1 MVGVAGFE
9 PTTPTP
15 QYGALPGCATPTKR
29 LYMSS
34 SQMQTQKGV
43 VSAFDT
49 GQPHAGIT
57 QQFKGAK
64 LALSSLLRHSISR
77 KTFLL

>member
-1 MVGVAGFE
+1 MVRYQA
-9 PTTPTP
+9 
-15 QYGALPGCATPTKR
+15 ALHSDKTVIYEQQPDANTKR
-29 LYMSS
+29 
-34 SQMQTQKGV
+34 V